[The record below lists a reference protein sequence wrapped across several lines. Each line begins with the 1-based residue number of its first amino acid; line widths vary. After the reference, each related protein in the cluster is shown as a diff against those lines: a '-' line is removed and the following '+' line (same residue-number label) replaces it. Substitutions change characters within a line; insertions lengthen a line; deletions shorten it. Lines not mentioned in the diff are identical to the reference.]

1 MDCST
6 AYSLSIATSARSN
19 NLMNGSLLGIHGLAS
34 GSWTEHHGEEEDEVD
49 GRDYSG
55 DLMVID
61 ENYRQWNL

>member
-1 MDCST
+1 
-6 AYSLSIATSARSN
+6 
-19 NLMNGSLLGIHGLAS
+19 MNGSLLGIHGLAS